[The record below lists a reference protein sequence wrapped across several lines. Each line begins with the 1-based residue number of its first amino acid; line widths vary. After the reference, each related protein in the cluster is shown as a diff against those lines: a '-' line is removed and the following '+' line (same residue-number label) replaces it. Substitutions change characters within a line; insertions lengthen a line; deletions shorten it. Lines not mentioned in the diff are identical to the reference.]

1 MRGKFISKLGVYTLQ
16 YDIDAPINRYLV
28 YDTNLNVLIF
38 EADNIVDA
46 SMKITKLYND
56 YY

>member
-1 MRGKFISKLGVYTLQ
+1 MKGKFISKLGVYTLQ
-16 YDIDAPINRYLV
+16 YDENAPINRYLV

-38 EADNIVDA
+38 EADNIADA
-46 SMKITKLYND
+46 SMKITELYNT